1 MVEVKLSKKP
11 KNPIIIEGFPGMGFI
26 GSITT
31 EFLVDHLKA
40 EKIGKIEFTEQTPV
54 VAIHNSKVV
63 EPFGIFYSKRF
74 NLIILHAINPVNNIE
89 WKITDAIEKLSKIVN
104 AREIISIEGV
114 ASQSSTSNAY
124 FYSKRFNKNFE
135 KINIQP
141 LKEGIIMGVTA
152 SIILRDN
159 LPSSCIFVETH
170 SQLHDSRAAAKV
182 IETLDRY
189 LKLDVDYKPLLQKA
203 EEFEKKLKMLMEQG
217 NMAKEEKSKKEQTL
231 NYLG

>member
-11 KNPIIIEGFPGMGFI
+11 KNSIIIEGFPGMGFI

-170 SQLHDSRAAAKV
+170 SQLPDSRAAAKV

-203 EEFEKKLKMLMEQG
+203 QEFEGKLKDIMQQSK
-217 NMAKEEKSKKEQTL
+217 MASTEKEKKEL

>member
-11 KNPIIIEGFPGMGFI
+11 KNSIIIEGFPGMGFI

-89 WKITDAIEKLSKIVN
+89 WKITDAIEQLVKTLGAK
-104 AREIISIEGV
+104 EIISIEGV
-114 ASQSSTSNAY
+114 ASINKDVNTYY
-124 FYSKRFNKNFE
+124 FSKKFSKKFN

-141 LKEGIIMGVTA
+141 LKEGIVMGVTA
-152 SIILRDN
+152 SIILRDT
-159 LPSSCIFVETH
+159 LPSSCIFIETH
-170 SQLHDSRAAAKV
+170 SQLPDSRAAAKV
-182 IETLDRY
+182 IETLDKY
-189 LKLDVDYKPLLQKA
+189 LGLEIDFKPLLQKA
-203 EEFEKKLKMLMEQG
+203 EEFESKLKTLMQQSKI
-217 NMAKEEKSKKEQTL
+217 ATEEKEQKDL

>member
-1 MVEVKLSKKP
+1 MVEIKLDKKP
-11 KNPIIIEGFPGMGFI
+11 KNPTIIEGFPGIGFI
-26 GSITT
+26 ASITT
-31 EFLVDHLKA
+31 EFLIEHLKA
-40 EKIGKIEFTEQTPV
+40 EKIGKIEFNEQTPV

-63 EPFGIFYSKRF
+63 EPFGIFYSKKY

-170 SQLHDSRAAAKV
+170 SQLPDSRAAAKV
-182 IETLDRY
+182 IETLDKY
-189 LKLDVDYKPLLQKA
+189 LNLKIDFKPLLQKA
-203 EEFEKKLKMLMEQG
+203 EEFENKLKTLMQQKS
-217 NMAKEEKSKKEQTL
+217 MATEEKDKREL

>member
-11 KNPIIIEGFPGMGFI
+11 KNSIIIEGFPGMGFI

-152 SIILRDN
+152 SIILR
-159 LPSSCIFVETH
+159 II
-170 SQLHDSRAAAKV
+170 SQAHA
-182 IETLDRY
+182 Y
-189 LKLDVDYKPLLQKA
+189 LWRRIPNCLI
-203 EEFEKKLKMLMEQG
+203 QG
-217 NMAKEEKSKKEQTL
+217 QLRK
-231 NYLG
+231 

>member
-170 SQLHDSRAAAKV
+170 SQLPDSRAAAKV

-203 EEFEKKLKMLMEQG
+203 QEFEGKLKDIMQQSK
-217 NMAKEEKSKKEQTL
+217 MASTEKEKKEL